1 MNEKKKMNKAMKI
14 VGIQLAIITVFM
26 IALYFLYPKIEVNV
40 SGTNVRFRTVNA
52 NVIVLSENPDF
63 SNSRYLDFQGKDNI
77 TFNLK
82 PGTYYWKA
90 SNGYIE
96 GLSKEFTIESEV
108 AMKVDIDDNATKL
121 MNVGNVKL
129 NVTRNKQG
137 MMVGH
142 IILEPS
148 EAEEIENQD
157 EYVGREYENE

>member
-1 MNEKKKMNKAMKI
+1 MNEKKKINRTMKI
-14 VGIQLAIITVFM
+14 VGVQLAIIILFM
-26 IALYFLYPKIEVNV
+26 IGVYVLYPKIEINV
-40 SGTNVRFRTVNA
+40 SGTNVRFKTINA
-52 NVIVLSENPDF
+52 NVIVLSENEDF
-63 SNSRYLDFQGKDNI
+63 SNSRYIDFRGKDNM

-108 AMKVDIDDNATKL
+108 GMKIDVEDNATKL

-142 IILEPS
+142 IILDPS
-148 EAEEIENQD
+148 DKEEIVNEGD
-157 EYVGREYENE
+157 YVGSQYE

>member
-1 MNEKKKMNKAMKI
+1 MDERLKKRTMKI
-14 VGIQLAIITVFM
+14 VGIQFAVIIIF
-26 IALYFLYPKIEVNV
+26 IIGLYILYPKIEVNV
-40 SGTNVRFRTVNA
+40 IGTNVRFRTINA

-63 SNSRYLDFQGKDNI
+63 SNSRYLDFQGKNNI

-90 SNGYIE
+90 SNGIIE
-96 GLSKEFTIESEV
+96 GLSQEFTIESEV
-108 AMKVDIDDNATKL
+108 AMKVDIDDNSTKL

-148 EAEEIENQD
+148 EEEEIVNEGK
-157 EYVGREYENE
+157 YTGREHP

>member
-1 MNEKKKMNKAMKI
+1 MKI
-14 VGIQLAIITVFM
+14 VGVQLAIIILFM
-26 IALYFLYPKIEVNV
+26 IGVYVLYPKIEINV
-40 SGTNVRFRTVNA
+40 SGTNVRFKTINA
-52 NVIVLSENPDF
+52 NVIVLSENEDF
-63 SNSRYLDFQGKDNI
+63 SNSRYIDFRGKDNM

-108 AMKVDIDDNATKL
+108 GMKIDVEDNATKL

-142 IILEPS
+142 IILDPS
-148 EAEEIENQD
+148 DKEEIVNEGD
-157 EYVGREYENE
+157 YVGSQYE